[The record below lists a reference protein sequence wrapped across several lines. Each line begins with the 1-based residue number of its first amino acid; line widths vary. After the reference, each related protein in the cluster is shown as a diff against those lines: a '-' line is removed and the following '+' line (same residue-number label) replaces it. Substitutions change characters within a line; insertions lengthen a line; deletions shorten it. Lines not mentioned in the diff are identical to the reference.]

1 VVTWPLPEG
10 FVDALAGAIVG
21 GVLTGVAGFLGILY
35 VRDKERGDE
44 HTRFLAAVRVVL
56 DELGANETN
65 IAALIGQAFG
75 RFEVYDSTYRSVELL
90 LANNVRRDDRRL
102 LAQAYAPARALW
114 AAEEPTTSPVNRVG
128 LKNVGMIVPNQA
140 RLTAALE
147 KIKEA
152 RKVLAE
158 YLPEGGY

>member
-1 VVTWPLPEG
+1 MTWSPPES
-10 FVDALAGAIVG
+10 FVDALVGAIVG

-35 VRDKERGDE
+35 VRGKDKGDE
-44 HTRFLAAVRVVL
+44 HTRFLAAVTVVL

-75 RFEVYDSTYRSVELL
+75 RFEVYDTTYRSVELL
-90 LANNVRRDDRRL
+90 LANYVRRDDRRL
-102 LAQAYAPARALW
+102 LAEAYAPARSLW

-140 RLTAALE
+140 RLTAAVE
-147 KIKEA
+147 KITQA
-152 RKVLAE
+152 RRALAE
-158 YLPEGGY
+158 YLPADDY